1 MKMSAKGRVLLTKR
15 EGVRLHA
22 YQDSIGV
29 WTIGVGH
36 TSMAGPPYVNAGL
49 TITKDECDQILS
61 RDLVQYEQA
70 VAKAVHVPMTQNQ
83 FDALT
88 SLCFNIG
95 AGNFAKSMV
104 VKKLNA
110 GDVRGAADA
119 ILNWNK
125 AGGQVINGLVK
136 RRAAEREQFLDG
148 VPPSDAPIPPPKP
161 QAPKTGIA
169 AAIAAAFAAVAAFL
183 QEYWFVIGGVVL
195 LGALAFFGW
204 RYSQEVRAWIG
215 RIWPGR

>member
-1 MKMSAKGRVLLTKR
+1 MRMSARGRALLTKR

-36 TSMAGPPYVNAGL
+36 TSMAGPPQVTPGL
-49 TITKDECDQILS
+49 TITQAECDAILS

-70 VAKAVHVPMTQNQ
+70 VSKAVHVPMTQNQ

-125 AGGQVINGLVK
+125 AGGKVLNGLVK

-148 VPPSDAPIPPPKP
+148 VPPPDAPIPQTKP
-161 QAPKTGIA
+161 QANWLA
-169 AAIAAAFAAVAAFL
+169 ALINFILSIFT
-183 QEYWFVIGGVVL
+183 
-195 LGALAFFGW
+195 
-204 RYSQEVRAWIG
+204 RK
-215 RIWPGR
+215 